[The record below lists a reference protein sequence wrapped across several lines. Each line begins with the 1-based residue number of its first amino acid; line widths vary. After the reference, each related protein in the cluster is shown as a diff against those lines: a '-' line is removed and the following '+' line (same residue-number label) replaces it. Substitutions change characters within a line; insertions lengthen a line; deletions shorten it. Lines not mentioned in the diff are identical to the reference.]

1 MRLRQQKTPKGS
13 AIADVGQIRALAS
26 SIRQDIVDTVAATGP
41 CSVADVART
50 LGRPADAANTYQR
63 YLTDPATGPERIA
76 EVKEVLLRLDEQLT
90 ILTIRVYP
98 TSRFR
103 AE

>member
-50 LGRPADAANTYQR
+50 LGRPADGLY
-63 YLTDPATGPERIA
+63 YH
-76 EVKEVLLRLDEQLT
+76 VKHLLGAGLLVGTRH
-90 ILTIRVYP
+90 
-98 TSRFR
+98 
-103 AE
+103 